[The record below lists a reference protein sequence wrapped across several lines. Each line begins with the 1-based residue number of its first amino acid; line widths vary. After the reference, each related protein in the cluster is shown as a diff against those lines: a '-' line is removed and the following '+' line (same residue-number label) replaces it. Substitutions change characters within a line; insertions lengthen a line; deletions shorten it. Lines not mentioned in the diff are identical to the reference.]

1 MQEMKRLGL
10 KEDSKSGDLRQSSAA
25 EQREPAALEAEETA
39 SGSSPG
45 PDACL
50 VAAED
55 DSKVGLLPGQIN
67 TPLPGGCFPLSF
79 SAISPEST
87 NRSLP
92 KFQYLTDDHFD
103 TLRPK
108 QNSLA
113 LIVRP

>member
-10 KEDSKSGDLRQSSAA
+10 KEDSKSGELRQASGA

-39 SGSSPG
+39 SGPSPG

-67 TPLPGGCFPLSF
+67 TPLPGGYFPSRF
-79 SAISPEST
+79 PRCA
-87 NRSLP
+87 P
-92 KFQYLTDDHFD
+92 KFQTDRCQIFS
-103 TLRPK
+103 TLPIIT
-108 QNSLA
+108 
-113 LIVRP
+113 LIRHDRSRTP